1 MFLFHRC
8 EMGMY
13 ILGMYSW
20 MYCDGEHPLGGLVHV
35 VIGLLMH

>member
-13 ILGMYSW
+13 ILG